1 MKRKTQNPSDC
12 RDILRS
18 QPPWRPPGAISKPS
32 QHLETHQAGGARKAT
47 RRTRTSRPT
56 RTTHSHHSR
65 KWQTRPDDG
74 NVPTIPRP
82 RDPTSRV
89 DRPAGRP
96 PASMQ
101 VYAMQRPSSDA
112 PCPEHDWPAG
122 PASIAGDNPYSVSV
136 PRRNGWL
143 LPAACRYAAGRI
155 AGRRRQV
162 ALRCRVLLVAAGC
175 ESLTVALR
183 RPAVLHTVRGGAE
196 TQRVRGFRAA
206 QPRRPFLSERRLG
219 PIVPRFWIQD

>member
-32 QHLETHQAGGARKAT
+32 QHLEAHQAGGARKAT

-122 PASIAGDNPYSVSV
+122 PASPATTHIALACHAVTGGSFLP
-136 PRRNGWL
+136 PAGTRRGGL
-143 LPAACRYAAGRI
+143 QAAGVRWRSVVGSFSSPR
-155 AGRRRQV
+155 AV
-162 ALRCRVLLVAAGC
+162 
-175 ESLTVALR
+175 SL
-183 RPAVLHTVRGGAE
+183 
-196 TQRVRGFRAA
+196 
-206 QPRRPFLSERRLG
+206 
-219 PIVPRFWIQD
+219 

>member
-1 MKRKTQNPSDC
+1 METWKRKTQNPSDC
-12 RDILRS
+12 QDILRS

-32 QHLETHQAGGARKAT
+32 QHLEAHQAGGARKAT

-65 KWQTRPDDG
+65 KWQTRPDDS

-122 PASIAGDNPYSVSV
+122 PASPATTHIALACHAVTGGSFLP
-136 PRRNGWL
+136 PAGTRRGEL
-143 LPAACRYAAGRI
+143 QAAGVRWRSVVGSFSSPR
-155 AGRRRQV
+155 AV
-162 ALRCRVLLVAAGC
+162 
-175 ESLTVALR
+175 SL
-183 RPAVLHTVRGGAE
+183 
-196 TQRVRGFRAA
+196 
-206 QPRRPFLSERRLG
+206 
-219 PIVPRFWIQD
+219 